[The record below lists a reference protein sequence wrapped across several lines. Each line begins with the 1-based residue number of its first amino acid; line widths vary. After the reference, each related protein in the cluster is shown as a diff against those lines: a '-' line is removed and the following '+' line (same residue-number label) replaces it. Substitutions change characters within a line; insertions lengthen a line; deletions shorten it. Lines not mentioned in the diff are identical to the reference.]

1 MSAVPKVG
9 RSAQNPGKTLLELTD
24 INAIANK
31 DKPTKE
37 IICELSLTNFLKK
50 ELSEFCEIQI
60 ETKYPI
66 RNSQNRENSK
76 KNAALGDAKLSQILS
91 RNEAIKSA

>member
-1 MSAVPKVG
+1 MSAAPKVG
-9 RSAQNPGKTLLELTD
+9 RSAQNPGKTLLGLTE

-37 IICELSLTNFLKK
+37 IICELLLINFLKK
-50 ELSEFCEIQI
+50 DFSEFCESQI

-66 RNSQNRENSK
+66 RNSQKRENGK
-76 KNAALGDAKLSQILS
+76 KNAALGDVKLSQILS
-91 RNEAIKSA
+91 TNEAIKSA